1 MSVNQSQ
8 SLSNL
13 VGRIG
18 GLSDYQRYQRTYSV
32 LLVLLAWEAGELSAE
47 YVAEL
52 LQLDPVSAREL
63 RLQMIAEAKERFLPR
78 EPFCGSCTPQMKV
91 LVGAD
96 PPVTAL
102 FHADDC
108 PTLGTTA

>member
-1 MSVNQSQ
+1 MPQ
-8 SLSNL
+8 SLKDL
-13 VGRIG
+13 VNRIE
-18 GLSDYQRYQRTYSV
+18 GLSDYQRYQRTYSI
-32 LLVLLAWEAGELSAE
+32 LLVLLAWEAGELSEE

-52 LQLDPVSAREL
+52 LQVDRVSAREL

-78 EPFCGSCTPQMKV
+78 EPFCRYCTPQLKR
-91 LVGAD
+91 LAGSD

-108 PTLGTTA
+108 PTLKPTP